1 MRTRFLRARMLAP
14 VVVFSV
20 AASVLIFTPKQAS
33 AQMAVFDAS
42 NFAENVLEAA
52 RLLQQINNQIT
63 SLQNEATMLENDAR
77 NLTSLNVSS
86 LSGITSDLTQIGNL
100 MNQAQGISFQVQSV
114 ETAFNQLYPQSYS
127 SGTSISSLLSN
138 AQTRWQNARDAFQ
151 QTMTV
156 QSQIAQT
163 VQSDSTKLSTLVN
176 ASQSATGNLAATQ
189 ATNQLLALSIKQ
201 QLQLQTLLAAQGRAE
216 AVQGANEAQAEQE
229 GQAALTTFLG
239 SDNAYSP

>member
-1 MRTRFLRARMLAP
+1 MRTRILRAAMLAP
-14 VVVFSV
+14 AAVF
-20 AASVLIFTPKQAS
+20 AAATSALVFTPKPAS
-33 AQMAVFDAS
+33 AQIAVFDAS

-86 LSGITSDLTQIGNL
+86 LSGITSDLTQIGDL

-114 ETAFNQLYPQSYS
+114 ETAFDQLYPQSYS
-127 SGTSISSLLSN
+127 AGTSLSSLLSD
-138 AQTRWQNARDAFQ
+138 AQTRWRDARDAFQ

-176 ASQSATGNLAATQ
+176 ASQAATGNLAATQ

-201 QLQLQTLLAAQGRAE
+201 QLQLSLIHI
-216 AVQGANEAQAEQE
+216 
-229 GQAALTTFLG
+229 
-239 SDNAYSP
+239 